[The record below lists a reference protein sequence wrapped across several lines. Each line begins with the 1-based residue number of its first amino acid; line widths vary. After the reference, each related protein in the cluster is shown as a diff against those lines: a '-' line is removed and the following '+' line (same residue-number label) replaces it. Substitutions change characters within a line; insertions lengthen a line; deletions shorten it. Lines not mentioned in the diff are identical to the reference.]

1 MTYSLKEVLGLIRKH
16 CQLCDNGVAG
26 VDEIPRYAFD
36 DNGEYIYI
44 GCDHEPIECQYC
56 GELIQVIENVESKET
71 P

>member
-16 CQLCDNGVAG
+16 CQLC
-26 VDEIPRYAFD
+26 